1 MSATTFDGEPVR
13 FSAAAEWR
21 SRWPTVLAAFI
32 GIGLPVLPY
41 QTLGLFIEPL
51 SHEFGWSRTLISLGS
66 SIAALVTIFL
76 YPFVGVLIDRWGARC
91 LAVPGTLLTG
101 ASIAAF
107 GLANGTSAQWIM
119 LWAIHAL
126 AAVMVKSTIWT
137 SAVSH
142 TFKAGRSL
150 ALAITLGGTALAT
163 VLSPPLARWL
173 ADTYGWREAYFAI
186 GLGWAVPAFILCLLF
201 LKVDG
206 PGSPVAV
213 RDRTVEPPAP
223 VEGLSVK
230 EALRSPAMWRIAG
243 ATLLVLLFGSTLI
256 VHQVPM
262 LVEVGVS
269 RKAAA
274 LMTSFAGIGGFA
286 GGMVT
291 GGLMGRF
298 HPGRVAGITNMAT
311 AVALVA
317 LLEPFRSPTL
327 IFFAMIVV
335 GYSGGT
341 KLLIGSYLTGIHAGL
356 RNYGKIY
363 GVIASIIAFS
373 AAIGPVFGGAIYD
386 LTGSYNILILFGIP
400 ASLLAGWLV
409 FPLGSEPAWKN
420 ETP

>member
-1 MSATTFDGEPVR
+1 MTAASSLG
-13 FSAAAEWR
+13 SAAAEWR

-51 SHEFGWSRTLISLGS
+51 SREFGWSRTLISLGG
-66 SIAALVTIFL
+66 SITGLVTIFL
-76 YPFVGVLIDRWGARC
+76 YPFVGVLVDRWGPRR

-107 GLANGTSAQWIM
+107 GLASGTSAQWIM
-119 LWAIHAL
+119 LWVIHAL
-126 AAVMVKSTIWT
+126 AAVLVKSTIWA

-142 TFKAGRSL
+142 TFKEGRSL

-163 VLSPPLARWL
+163 VLAPPLARWL
-173 ADTYGWREAYFAI
+173 TDTYGWRDAYFAI
-186 GLGWAVPAFILCLLF
+186 GFGWALPAFVLCLLF

-206 PGSPVAV
+206 PGAQSETADKAAET
-213 RDRTVEPPAP
+213 RPPL
-223 VEGLSVK
+223 EGLSVK
-230 EALRSPAMWRIAG
+230 EALRSAAMWRIAG
-243 ATLLVLLFGSTLI
+243 ATLLALLFSSTLI

-269 RKAAA
+269 REDAAI
-274 LMTSFAGIGGFA
+274 MTSFAGMGGFV

-291 GGLMGRF
+291 GALMGAF
-298 HPGRVAGITNMAT
+298 HPGRVAGITNLAL
-311 AVALVA
+311 ALALVA
-317 LLEPFRSPTL
+317 LLEPFRSPRV

-363 GVIASIIAFS
+363 GFIASIIAFS

-386 LTGSYNILILFGIP
+386 LTGSYNSLILFGIP
-400 ASLLAGWLV
+400 ASLVAGFLV
-409 FPLGSEPAWKN
+409 LPLGSQPAWKVAAS
-420 ETP
+420 